1 MDTNLYPKPFVPG
14 NQLRGEEQR
23 MRNFEFCGP
32 MSELLSQQSQVPKQY
47 NNVNSPL
54 ASSIELQTIFPLWG
68 DGVFGIT
75 HPDAGEL
82 RSRKV
87 VSRSQTRPTGKYP
100 SWKLNRMLQWGT
112 SHQLN
117 AFRLLDATP
126 VVVRFEEQPLVVHY
140 MLAGIQYDHYPDLK
154 VLVNG
159 ARELWSVKT
168 WAEAA
173 KPETACRTELM
184 IKGLP
189 KFGYH
194 YRMVIAEDLATQPR
208 LKNALM
214 LLRFGRLDIPIVER
228 ERLRRLLMTVQEL
241 TWGAILKGAL
251 GARGKVFACRL
262 ILEGV
267 LRIDM
272 TAPLCEQTVITK
284 VGNGN
289 AWERVVS

>member
-1 MDTNLYPKPFVPG
+1 
-14 NQLRGEEQR
+14 
-23 MRNFEFCGP
+23 
-32 MSELLSQQSQVPKQY
+32 
-47 NNVNSPL
+47 
-54 ASSIELQTIFPLWG
+54 
-68 DGVFGIT
+68 
-75 HPDAGEL
+75 
-82 RSRKV
+82 
-87 VSRSQTRPTGKYP
+87 
-100 SWKLNRMLQWGT
+100 MLQWGT
-112 SHQLN
+112 PHQLN

-126 VVVRFEEQPLVVHY
+126 VVVQFEEQPLVVHY
-140 MLAGIQYDHYPDLK
+140 MLSGIQYDHYPDVK

-214 LLRFGRLDIPIVER
+214 LLRFGRFDIPIVER

-251 GARGKVFACRL
+251 GARGKAFACRL

-272 TAPLCEQTVITK
+272 TAPLCEQTVISK
-284 VGNGN
+284 VGSGH
-289 AWERVVS
+289 ACERAVS